1 MTGLVLYHRPGCH
14 LCEQMLAALY
24 VTYGDEIEI
33 SLVDVDSDPSLKER
47 YGLRI
52 PVLAAGDKVIC
63 EARLDEGAVDAY
75 FHRRAG
81 LG

>member
-24 VTYGDEIEI
+24 VTYGDEIEV

-63 EARLDEGAVDAY
+63 EARLDEGALDRY
-75 FHRRAG
+75 FMGKAHP
-81 LG
+81 

>member
-24 VTYGDEIEI
+24 VTYGDEIEVA
-33 SLVDVDSDPSLKER
+33 LANVDSDPALKER
-47 YGLRI
+47 YGTRI
-52 PVLAAGDKVIC
+52 PVLAAGDRVIC
-63 EARLDEGAVDAY
+63 EARFDEGAVDAY
-75 FHRRAG
+75 FRGRAG

>member
-52 PVLAAGDKVIC
+52 PVLAAGNKVIC
-63 EARLDEGAVDAY
+63 EARLDEAAVDAY

>member
-24 VTYGDEIEI
+24 VTYGDEIEV
-33 SLVDVDSDPSLKER
+33 SLVNVDSDPGLKDR
-47 YGLRI
+47 YGMRI
-52 PVLAAGDKVIC
+52 PVLAAGDRVIC

-81 LG
+81 LD

>member
-24 VTYGDEIEI
+24 VTYGDEIEV
-33 SLVDVDSDPSLKER
+33 SLVDVDSDPALKER
-47 YGLRI
+47 FGLRI
-52 PVLAAGDKVIC
+52 PVLAGGNEVIC

-75 FHRRAG
+75 FHAKAG
-81 LG
+81 LA